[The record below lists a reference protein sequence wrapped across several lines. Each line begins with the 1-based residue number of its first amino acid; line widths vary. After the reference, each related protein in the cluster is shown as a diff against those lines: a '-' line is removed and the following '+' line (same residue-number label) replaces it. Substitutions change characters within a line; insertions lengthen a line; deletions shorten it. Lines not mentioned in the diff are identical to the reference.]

1 VIVEPRENILEA
13 YRTGRGAFR
22 TRAKWEVEDL
32 GRGTWQIVVTE
43 IPFQV
48 QKSKLIEKL
57 AELIQIKKVPLLAD
71 VRDESAEDIRLVLE
85 PRART
90 VDPEMLMGSLFRNS
104 DLEVRFSLNMN
115 VLIDG
120 KVPKV
125 CSLKEVLRAFLD
137 HRREVLRSAAAST
150 GSRRSTTGWR
160 CWKAS

>member
-1 VIVEPRENILEA
+1 MLIESREAILDA
-13 YRTGRGAFR
+13 YETGRGSFR
-22 TRAKWEVEDL
+22 TRAKWQVEDL

-43 IPFQV
+43 IPYQV
-48 QKSKLIEKL
+48 AKSKLIEKL
-57 AELIQIKKVPLLAD
+57 AELIELKKVPLLAD

-90 VDPEMLMGSLFRNS
+90 VDGEVLMGSLFRNS

-137 HRREVLRSAAAST
+137 HRRDVLQ
-150 GSRRSTTGWR
+150 RRSQVVNE
-160 CWKAS
+160 